1 VREID
6 NLRRI
11 LQDRD
16 NQMKVTEDELIRK
29 YDALNQVIRVKDKEM
44 RAGDLDV

>member
-1 VREID
+1 
-6 NLRRI
+6 
-11 LQDRD
+11 
-16 NQMKVTEDELIRK
+16 MKVTEDELIRK